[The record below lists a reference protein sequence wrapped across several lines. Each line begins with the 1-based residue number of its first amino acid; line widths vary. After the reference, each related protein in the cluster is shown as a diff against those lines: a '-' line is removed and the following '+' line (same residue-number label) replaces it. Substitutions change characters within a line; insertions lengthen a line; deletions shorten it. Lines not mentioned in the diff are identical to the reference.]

1 LRLATASG
9 RQWRERLR
17 LALLTLLAAA
27 RALAFDAYE
36 IQVYDG
42 RADEEGQAG
51 LEVHLNRARGGTF
64 NVTFE
69 PSYGV
74 LPFWELGGYL
84 QTSDGRYEG
93 AKLRTKFVIPEGWHP
108 HLRLGLNAEL
118 ARIPNEGWGGE
129 IRPIVAW
136 DDERF
141 LFAANPNVG
150 FPLSFDPAAMAK
162 LKLGPIALG
171 VEYYASLADREHY
184 LFQAVDLLALKDVE
198 VNAAVGEGLTSSSRS
213 LIFKMILGY
222 AF

>member
-1 LRLATASG
+1 M
-9 RQWRERLR
+9 R

-27 RALAFDAYE
+27 PVMAFDAFE

-42 RADEEGQAG
+42 TADQQGQAG
-51 LEVHLNRARGGTF
+51 LEVHLIRPRAGTF

-108 HLRLGLNAEL
+108 NWRLGLNAEL

-129 IRPIVAW
+129 IRPIIAW
-136 DDERF
+136 ENERF

-150 FPLSFDPAAMAK
+150 FPLSFDPGAMGK
-162 LKLGPIALG
+162 LKLGPIAAG
-171 VEYYASLADREHY
+171 IEYYASLADGEHY

-198 VNAAVGEGLTSSSRS
+198 VNAAVGEGLTSNSQS

>member
-1 LRLATASG
+1 M
-9 RQWRERLR
+9 R

-27 RALAFDAYE
+27 PAMAFDAYE

-42 RADEEGQAG
+42 TADQQGQAG
-51 LEVHLNRARGGTF
+51 LEVHLNRPRGGTF

-84 QTSDGRYEG
+84 QTSDGHYEG

-108 HLRLGLNAEL
+108 NWRLGLNAEL

-129 IRPIVAW
+129 IRPIIAW
-136 DDERF
+136 ENERF
-141 LFAANPNVG
+141 LFAANPNIG
-150 FPLSFDPAAMAK
+150 FPLSFDPGAMGK
-162 LKLGPIALG
+162 LKLGLIAAGL
-171 VEYYASLADREHY
+171 EYYASLADGEHY

-198 VNAAVGEGLTSSSRS
+198 VNAAVGEGLTSSSQS

-222 AF
+222 VF